1 LVLWFDVSAYHAL
14 PCAGGLRDQPAGLWR
29 RMKAAGNVYTLW
41 RTYIREPHKATWM
54 QEHPEH
60 RATVKAIWESLQD
73 G

>member
-1 LVLWFDVSAYHAL
+1 
-14 PCAGGLRDQPAGLWR
+14 
-29 RMKAAGNVYTLW
+29 MKAAGNVYTLW

-60 RATVKAIWESLQD
+60 RATVRAIMESLND